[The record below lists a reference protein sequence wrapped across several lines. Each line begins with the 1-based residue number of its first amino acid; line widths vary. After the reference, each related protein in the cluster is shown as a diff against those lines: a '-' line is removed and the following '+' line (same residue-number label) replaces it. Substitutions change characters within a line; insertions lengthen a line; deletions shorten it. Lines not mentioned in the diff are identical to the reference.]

1 MSQTAQKSKNVF
13 STWQLT
19 VLPVIAGMGG
29 MYFNPREFS
38 RSSLL
43 LLIAAGLLTLGSAAM
58 LSYCFRHSESLS
70 FPNLLAEN
78 FGGILS
84 RIILAAAAIYFVA
97 EICGIT
103 ARQTQMTGLF
113 LLEKTPSQV
122 IVAVMLTTSAFIIY
136 SGIRQISRTAELLFF
151 FIMLPLTFIL
161 IMALFCLDYGELLPL
176 LKPTRVSAAQ
186 AAGSMLPFV
195 GVAAMAYFAGYYDK
209 KKSIRGLSAGVS
221 LLAIYAVVVLI
232 CCVGI
237 FSIGGTRHLAFPLAE
252 LSRVVSPGNM
262 ALTERFDILYMI
274 IYTAATILASGILYY
289 CCCISLCGVFGL
301 KSHRCFIFILLPII
315 FLLSY
320 YGLTRREF
328 IENITMWGK
337 IIFMFVLIP
346 LLFVITCIKSGRRKA
361 A

>member
-1 MSQTAQKSKNVF
+1 MTQTTKKSKKAF

-43 LLIAAGLLTLGSAAM
+43 LLIGAGLLTLGSAAM
-58 LSYCFRHSESLS
+58 ISYCFKHSESLS

-78 FGGILS
+78 FGGVLS
-84 RIILAAAAIYFVA
+84 RIILAAVAVYFIA
-97 EICGIT
+97 EICGVT
-103 ARQTQMTGLF
+103 ARQTQMTKLF

-122 IVAVMLTTSAFIIY
+122 IVAVTLVTSAFIIY

-151 FIMLPLTFIL
+151 FIMLPLTFVL

-176 LKPTRVSAAQ
+176 FKPTEVSVTQ
-186 AAGSMLPFV
+186 AAGAMLPFG

-209 KKSIRGLSAGVS
+209 KKSVRGLIGGVS
-221 LLAIYAVVVLI
+221 ILSVYAVAVLI

-237 FSIGGTRHLAFPLAE
+237 FSIGGTKHLAFPLAE
-252 LSRVVSPGNM
+252 LSRVVSLGNVT
-262 ALTERFDILYMI
+262 LTERFDILYMI
-274 IYTAATILASGILYY
+274 IYTAATILAAGILYY

-320 YGLTRREF
+320 YGLTQREF
-328 IENITMWGK
+328 IENITVWGK
-337 IIFMFVLIP
+337 IIFLFVLIP
-346 LLFVITCIKSGRRKA
+346 LLFVITCIKSGRRSA